1 MIVALLAS
9 ILAVPAWTQ
18 CVPAGTAWKNH
29 PIASQS
35 APFTARFTASA
46 SGANI
51 DGVTGLSLSPATGFP
66 SLAVAVRFNNA
77 GFLDARNG
85 GIYQADASIPYTP
98 GAVYAFRLAV
108 DPAAKRYSVW
118 VAAPGAAEKALA
130 TNYAF
135 RTEQAGASILGHWA
149 LIAASG
155 GHQVCAFMIT
165 APAED
170 SDRFGV
176 RKLYASAADGMEWL
190 SAWDNGKARAF
201 VSGQSDPDDPWLR
214 GRGRGAYAADGK
226 GIFSVSGPAVRLYIH
241 DPARER
247 DWRNTESTVYAY
259 RVADGGVPWGGIVHV
274 TRTNHSAIGAS
285 ETVNACDS
293 RGNGARFRYDG
304 RVDFHKETR
313 HPNSKPAKAR
323 RLWPSLPYKTWIGY
337 KLVVYDLPNGNV
349 KLESWLDLTDGADG
363 GTWTKVNELEDTG
376 SNFGVGGKPCRR
388 GIDPALRLTAGND
401 RPGSETGRPNAA
413 VYFRSDGVGENGLLY
428 KKMSVREIAAP
439 PILDKNLT
447 GAPSGGRIY

>member
-1 MIVALLAS
+1 MILPLLAS
-9 ILAVPAWTQ
+9 LLAVPAWTQ
-18 CVPAGTAWKNH
+18 CVPAGTDWKNH
-29 PIASQS
+29 PFASQS

-51 DGVTGLSLSPATGFP
+51 DGVTGLSQGPATGFP
-66 SLAVAVRFNNA
+66 SLAAAVRFNNA

-85 GIYQADASIPYTP
+85 GVYQADASMPYTP

-118 VAAPGAAEKALA
+118 VSAPGAPERALA

-135 RTEQAGASILGHWA
+135 RTEQNGASSIGNWA

-155 GHQVCAFMIT
+155 GHQVCAFMLG
-165 APAED
+165 ASAGD
-170 SDRFGV
+170 ADRFGV
-176 RKLYASAADGMEWL
+176 RKLYETAADGMEWI

-201 VSGQSDPDDPWLR
+201 ASGQSDPDDPWFR
-214 GRGRGAYAADGK
+214 GRGRAAYAADGN
-226 GIFSVSGPAVRLYIH
+226 GVFSVSGPTVRLYIH
-241 DPARER
+241 DPARVR

-259 RVADGGVPWGGIVHV
+259 RVADDGVPWGGIVHV
-274 TRTNHSAIGAS
+274 TRTNHSAIGAA

-304 RVDFHKETR
+304 RIDFHKETR
-313 HPNSKPAKAR
+313 HPSSKPAKSR
-323 RLWPSLPYKTWIGY
+323 KLWPALPYRTWIGY

-363 GTWTKVNELEDTG
+363 GNWTKVNELEDDGT
-376 SNFGVGGKPCRR
+376 NFGAGGKPCRA
-388 GIDPALRLTAGND
+388 GIDPALRLTAGSD
-401 RPGSETGRPNAA
+401 RPGSESGRPNAA
-413 VYFRSDGVGENGLLY
+413 VYFRTDGVGPNGLLY
-428 KKMSVREIAAP
+428 KKMSVREIEAP
-439 PILDKNLT
+439 PPGLAG
-447 GAPSGGRIY
+447 GAR